1 MGDGIVVGVVV
12 AAPVGPAKPV
22 PVPVGNRLVVLEE
35 PNPVV
40 PAEGVKIGRA
50 RRAMIAKSG
59 VASALLKQKRARRV
73 PQKVALIGA
82 IAPELNALGQ
92 LR

>member
-12 AAPVGPAKPV
+12 AASVGPAKPV
-22 PVPVGNRLVVLEE
+22 SVPVGSRLVVLEE
-35 PNPVV
+35 PNSVV
-40 PAEGVKIGRA
+40 SVEGVKIGRA
-50 RRAMIAKSG
+50 RRAMRAKSG

-73 PQKVALIGA
+73 SQKVALIGA